1 MSAMHGALCDRF
13 LFSSRLILKMDL
25 AATRETV
32 LHFFDRIRKDA
43 PALRHLRRRHENTF
57 VLEETDDAESRKW
70 LRLESSGLRLG
81 YSDPPSLAAAR
92 SFGAL
97 VFENAPYFL
106 TLSELDYD
114 HLEVVYCFDLHYAG
128 NHDELV
134 AETFFADHPFAS
146 LLLNDRAR
154 HIIDCQPFFGV
165 ALNEMCDQQA
175 YLEVKGRSTTFEV
188 RTGRYEPQPL
198 SVLLTMRKYWG
209 YGEPV
214 SLAKAFEQLCDG
226 ADGLA
231 AEKIVPIVVNRLA
244 EAIAGRP

>member
-1 MSAMHGALCDRF
+1 MSTWHGALCDQF
-13 LFSSRLILKMDL
+13 LFSSRLILKMQL
-25 AATRETV
+25 EPSRETV
-32 LHFFDRIRKDA
+32 LHFFDRIRKDI
-43 PALRHLRRRHENTF
+43 PALRHLRRRHDSTF
-57 VLEETDDAESRKW
+57 VLEEADDAEPRQW
-70 LRLESSGLRLG
+70 LRLDNTGLRLG
-81 YSDPPSLAAAR
+81 YSDPPSLEAAR
-92 SFGAL
+92 RFGRL
-97 VFENAPYFL
+97 VLENAPYFL

-134 AETFFADHPFAS
+134 AETFFADHPFAG

-165 ALNEMCDQQA
+165 ALNETCDLQA

-209 YGEPV
+209 YGEPL
-214 SLAKAFEQLCDG
+214 SLADAFGQLCEA
-226 ADGLA
+226 ADALA
-231 AEKIVPIVVNRLA
+231 AEKIVPIVVNPLA
-244 EAIAGRP
+244 QAIAGRL